1 MFKTGCQS
9 LTYGKLLLL
18 TQGECSV
25 GRQNASNSQP
35 TSWKRV
41 CLMKALEKKKEIE
54 KYIIGSRKKT
64 ALSSEWVWCLGWKI
78 DMGEP
83 VCQGSQFTQ
92 RPLCK
97 RLLYPEQVAKEG
109 CRRTCLFYLYSCLSP
124 CASHYVKTED
134 FGKYLL
140 GLREAQRSPWWLGR
154 HVWLLTDRDTISTRE
169 YCSKWRNIWSSADSR
184 LKFLSLL

>member
-1 MFKTGCQS
+1 MFCWKTEC
-9 LTYGKLLLL
+9 LKLPAYFL
-18 TQGECSV
+18 EESV
-25 GRQNASNSQP
+25 LNESSE
-35 TSWKRV
+35 K
-41 CLMKALEKKKEIE
+41 KKKEIE

-134 FGKYLL
+134 DGKYLL

-154 HVWLLTDRDTISTRE
+154 NVWLLTDRDTISTR
-169 YCSKWRNIWSSADSR
+169 NIVASEGTFEAQQILDLNFSLSCNVVCREER
-184 LKFLSLL
+184 LPG